1 MPQGTVKSFDPVTKA
16 GALLDDRLR
25 QHTFDG
31 ETFVASGLMDLR
43 LGQRVRYELEGSD
56 DEPRV
61 TQLDIISM

>member
-1 MPQGTVKSFDPVTKA
+1 MPQGTVKSFDPVTGS

-25 QHTFDG
+25 QYTFDR

-56 DEPRV
+56 DDPRV